1 MGRCQLG
8 LRGGKTGWGCPPE
21 DLGDDTGEAEDPGKE
36 PNVFILGLE
45 CTLLFCSPLTM
56 LNINVALSRLIFKP
70 IKNYCNTEASIQFSV
85 WLGILFCFLQNT
97 VTKSPLKVRS
107 PS

>member
-45 CTLLFCSPLTM
+45 
-56 LNINVALSRLIFKP
+56 
-70 IKNYCNTEASIQFSV
+70 
-85 WLGILFCFLQNT
+85 
-97 VTKSPLKVRS
+97 
-107 PS
+107 